1 MNWYAVQV
9 RSSYEHRIA
18 DKCRCAISEEI
29 LHDCVIPKY
38 IYAKKYQGIWHE
50 ERAILFPGYIFMISD
65 QVEFLNVA
73 LKQIPDFI
81 KIIGK
86 KQMEIY
92 TLEEEEI
99 HFLQSFGK
107 EDNIVT
113 MSKGLIE
120 GNQIYIT
127 QGPLKGK
134 EGLIVKIDRH
144 KRLAYLQLSMF
155 HKELIAKVGLE
166 IISKCL

>member
-1 MNWYAVQV
+1 
-9 RSSYEHRIA
+9 
-18 DKCRCAISEEI
+18 
-29 LHDCVIPKY
+29 
-38 IYAKKYQGIWHE
+38 
-50 ERAILFPGYIFMISD
+50 
-65 QVEFLNVA
+65 
-73 LKQIPDFI
+73 
-81 KIIGK
+81 
-86 KQMEIY
+86 
-92 TLEEEEI
+92 
-99 HFLQSFGK
+99 
-107 EDNIVT
+107 